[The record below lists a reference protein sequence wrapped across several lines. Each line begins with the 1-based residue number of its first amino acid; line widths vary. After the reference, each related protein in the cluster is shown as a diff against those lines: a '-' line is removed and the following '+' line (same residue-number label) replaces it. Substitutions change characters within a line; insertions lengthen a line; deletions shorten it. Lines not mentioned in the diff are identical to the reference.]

1 MSSRVTN
8 STARV
13 TPPANNVMVTKAA
26 ADKAAAAN
34 NAAPA
39 NNATVNT
46 ADAAKFTAPES
57 FTLADLGRMVND
69 LEKAIGALEA
79 RVSALTGSSN
89 ESPQAP
95 TAAPTANGPVLPPGI
110 KLPPLPVGPANNAP
124 ANNAP
129 ANNAPAANA
138 PVNNAPAN
146 NVPAANAPTL
156 NGAVNNAP
164 AANATTAEAPA
175 AAADSGS
182 QIDQAL
188 GQLKELQSYV
198 SKRISDIEKLLRAS
212 ETDGKGTTEKTDL
225 DRQQAG
231 LQAVSHVLSD
241 AKLKNLT
248 PQEEAVVGPAV
259 KRVHE
264 IAAAIAGGDDYNQ
277 HAAELFA
284 LRHTLIDPAGAGNN
298 KAVTLGA
305 QLVGQLNGDKTAL
318 AAKLKATPNDA
329 DKALY
334 KSLIDIEK
342 GLEAAKLTRLSPE
355 AEKSALANINRLGEI
370 RDGLVAGTLTPAA
383 AEAEILKAANAL
395 RAPGVATDGKQVKAG
410 AEVLKEINQAQAKLQ
425 QQLRQID
432 AKVLGGAAPEQFA
445 GERARLLEAGESLE
459 ELGNVVK
466 DAKLEQANPAARRE
480 VEAGLQRAS
489 DMAKALGSGQ
499 DPTKFRAET
508 FVLKQTFQEP
518 LESKNNPAVQ
528 SGAGALQLLGRAEAA
543 NLKKQE
549 EIAAKITK
557 GADPRQFDKEVSAL
571 HRQNEDLE
579 TIRHGIEKA
588 GLGGLND
595 KQELQGAKLI
605 DEVRDIGMK
614 VANGE
619 DFTKHKARFDQLA
632 KELTELKSFG
642 VAPTPPKPAAEPE
655 KPKLEPGAM
664 YQVKS
669 GDFLT
674 KIARERLGDPGRFKD
689 IIELNKDKYPSL
701 VKNPDLIYPGW
712 TLVLPKQ

>member
-1 MSSRVTN
+1 MSSRVSN
-8 STARV
+8 NTARV
-13 TPPANNVMVTKAA
+13 TPPANNVTITTTAA
-26 ADKAAAAN
+26 NTPAAN
-34 NAAPA
+34 NAAANAPA
-39 NNATVNT
+39 SNAAVNT
-46 ADAAKFTAPES
+46 ADAAKFSGPEG

-79 RVSALTGSSN
+79 RVSALTGSSK
-89 ESPQAP
+89 ETKPAKP
-95 TAAPTANGPVLPPGI
+95 ADPKANGPVLPPGI
-110 KLPPLPVGPANNAP
+110 KLPPLPTAAANETPAANAP
-124 ANNAP
+124 AANAP

-138 PVNNAPAN
+138 PANNAPAT
-146 NVPAANAPTL
+146 NAPTL
-156 NGAVNNAP
+156 NAAVNNAP
-164 AANATTAEAPA
+164 AANTPVAATGS
-175 AAADSGS
+175 AD

-188 GQLKELQSYV
+188 GQLKELQAYV
-198 SKRISDIEKLLRAS
+198 GKRISDIEALLRAS
-212 ETDGKGTTEKTDL
+212 QTDGKGAATDKTDL

-231 LQAVSHVLSD
+231 LQAVAHVLRD

-248 PQEEAVVGPAV
+248 PAEEAVVNPAV

-264 IAAAIAGGDDYNQ
+264 IAKAIADGDDYNQ

-305 QLVGQLNGDKTAL
+305 QLVGQLNGDKTTL

-342 GLEAAKLTRLSPE
+342 GLESAKLTRLSPD
-355 AEKSALANINRLGEI
+355 AEKAALANINRLGEI
-370 RDGLVAGTLTPAA
+370 RDGLVGGTLKPSD
-383 AEAEILKAANAL
+383 AEAEILKLSNAL
-395 RAPGVATDGKQVKAG
+395 RAPGVASDGKQVKAG
-410 AEVLKEINQAQAKLQ
+410 AEVLKQIGEAKAKLQ
-425 QQLRQID
+425 DQLRAID

-445 GERARLLEAGESLE
+445 GDRARLLEAGESLE
-459 ELGNVVK
+459 ELATVVK

-480 VEAGLQRAS
+480 VESGLQRAS
-489 DMAKALGSGQ
+489 EMAKALGGGQ
-499 DPTKFRAET
+499 EPTKFRAET
-508 FVLKQTFQEP
+508 FALKQTFQEP

-528 SGAGALQLLGRAEAA
+528 SGAGALALLGRAEAA

-549 EIAAKITK
+549 ELAAKIAK
-557 GADPRQFDKEVSAL
+557 GADPRESDKERAAL

-579 TIRHGIEKA
+579 TIRHAIEKA
-588 GLGGLND
+588 NLGGLND
-595 KQELQGAKLI
+595 KQEAQGAKLI

-619 DFTKHKARFDQLA
+619 DFAKHKARFDQLA
-632 KELTELKSFG
+632 KELGDLKSFG
-642 VAPTPPKPAAEPE
+642 VEATPPKRAAEPE
-655 KPKLEPGAM
+655 KPKLEPGGV
-664 YQVKS
+664 YQVKN

-674 KIARERLGDPGRFKD
+674 KIARERLGDPNRFKD

-712 TLVLPKQ
+712 NLVLPKQ

>member
-1 MSSRVTN
+1 MSSRVSN
-8 STARV
+8 NTARV
-13 TPPANNVMVTKAA
+13 TPPANNVTVTTTAA
-26 ADKAAAAN
+26 NAPAAN
-34 NAAPA
+34 NAAANAPA
-39 NNATVNT
+39 NNATVST
-46 ADAAKFTAPES
+46 ADAAKFSGPEG

-79 RVSALTGSSN
+79 RVSALTGSSK
-89 ESPQAP
+89 ETKPAKP
-95 TAAPTANGPVLPPGI
+95 ADPKANGPVLPPGI
-110 KLPPLPVGPANNAP
+110 KLPPLPTAAANEAPA

-129 ANNAPAANA
+129 ANNAPAANVPA
-138 PVNNAPAN
+138 NNAPAN
-146 NVPAANAPTL
+146 NVPAANNAPANNAPTL
-156 NGAVNNAP
+156 NAAVNNAP
-164 AANATTAEAPA
+164 AATGS
-175 AAADSGS
+175 AD

-188 GQLKELQSYV
+188 GQLKELQAYV
-198 SKRISDIEKLLRAS
+198 GKRIADIEALLRAS
-212 ETDGKGTTEKTDL
+212 QTDGKGAATDKTDL

-231 LQAVSHVLSD
+231 LQAVAHVLRD

-248 PQEEAVVGPAV
+248 PAEEAVVNPAV

-264 IAAAIAGGDDYNQ
+264 IAKAIAGGDDYNQ

-305 QLVGQLNGDKTAL
+305 QLVGQLNSDKTTL
-318 AAKLKATPNDA
+318 AAKLKATPNET

-342 GLEAAKLTRLSPE
+342 GLESAKLTRLSPD
-355 AEKSALANINRLGEI
+355 AEKAALANINRLGEI
-370 RDGLVAGTLTPAA
+370 RDGLVGGSLKPAD
-383 AEAEILKAANAL
+383 AEAEILKLSNAL
-395 RAPGVATDGKQVKAG
+395 RAPGVASDGKQVKAG
-410 AEVLKEINQAQAKLQ
+410 AEVLKQIGEAKAKLQ
-425 QQLRQID
+425 DQLRAID

-445 GERARLLEAGESLE
+445 GDRARLLEAGESLE
-459 ELGNVVK
+459 ELATVVK

-489 DMAKALGSGQ
+489 EMAKALGGGQ
-499 DPTKFRAET
+499 EPTKFRAET
-508 FVLKQTFQEP
+508 FALKQTFQEP

-528 SGAGALQLLGRAEAA
+528 SGAGALALLGRAEAA

-549 EIAAKITK
+549 ELAAKVAK
-557 GADPRQFDKEVSAL
+557 GADPRESDKERAAL

-579 TIRHGIEKA
+579 TIRHAIEKA
-588 GLGGLND
+588 NLGGLND
-595 KQELQGAKLI
+595 KQEAQGAKLI

-619 DFTKHKARFDQLA
+619 DFAKHKARFDQLA
-632 KELTELKSFG
+632 KELGDLKSFG
-642 VAPTPPKPAAEPE
+642 VEATPPKPAAEPE
-655 KPKLEPGAM
+655 KPKLEPGAV
-664 YQVKS
+664 YQVKN

-674 KIARERLGDPGRFKD
+674 KIARERLGDPNRFKD

-712 TLVLPKQ
+712 NLVLPKQ

>member
-1 MSSRVTN
+1 MSSRVSN
-8 STARV
+8 NTARV
-13 TPPANNVMVTKAA
+13 TPPANNVTITTTAA
-26 ADKAAAAN
+26 NTPAAN
-34 NAAPA
+34 NAAANAPA
-39 NNATVNT
+39 SNAAVNT
-46 ADAAKFTAPES
+46 ADAAKFSGPEG

-79 RVSALTGSSN
+79 RVSALTGSSK
-89 ESPQAP
+89 ETKPAKP
-95 TAAPTANGPVLPPGI
+95 ADPKANGPVLPPGI
-110 KLPPLPVGPANNAP
+110 KLPPLPTAAANETPAANAP
-124 ANNAP
+124 AANAP

-138 PVNNAPAN
+138 PANNAPAT
-146 NVPAANAPTL
+146 NAPTL
-156 NGAVNNAP
+156 NAAVNNAP
-164 AANATTAEAPA
+164 AANTPVAATGS
-175 AAADSGS
+175 AD

-188 GQLKELQSYV
+188 GQLKELQAYV
-198 SKRISDIEKLLRAS
+198 GKRISDIEALLRAS
-212 ETDGKGTTEKTDL
+212 QTDGKGAATDKTDL

-231 LQAVSHVLSD
+231 LQAVAHVLRD

-248 PQEEAVVGPAV
+248 PAEEAVVNPAV

-264 IAAAIAGGDDYNQ
+264 IAKAIADGDDYNQ

-305 QLVGQLNGDKTAL
+305 QLVGQLNGDKTTL

-342 GLEAAKLTRLSPE
+342 GLESAKLTRLSPD
-355 AEKSALANINRLGEI
+355 AEKAALANINRLGEI
-370 RDGLVAGTLTPAA
+370 RDGLVGGTLKPSD
-383 AEAEILKAANAL
+383 AEAEILKLSNAL
-395 RAPGVATDGKQVKAG
+395 RAPGVASDGKQVKAG
-410 AEVLKEINQAQAKLQ
+410 AEVLKQIGEAKAKLQ
-425 QQLRQID
+425 DQLRAID

-445 GERARLLEAGESLE
+445 GDRARLLEAGESLE
-459 ELGNVVK
+459 ELATVVK

-480 VEAGLQRAS
+480 VESGLQRAS
-489 DMAKALGSGQ
+489 EMAKALGGGQ
-499 DPTKFRAET
+499 EPTKFRAET
-508 FVLKQTFQEP
+508 FALKQTFQEP

-528 SGAGALQLLGRAEAA
+528 SGAGALALLGRAEAA

-549 EIAAKITK
+549 ELAAKIAK
-557 GADPRQFDKEVSAL
+557 GADPRESDKERAAL

-579 TIRHGIEKA
+579 TIRHAIEKA
-588 GLGGLND
+588 NLGGLND
-595 KQELQGAKLI
+595 KQEAQGAKLI

-619 DFTKHKARFDQLA
+619 DFAKHKARFDQLA
-632 KELTELKSFG
+632 KELGDLKSFG
-642 VAPTPPKPAAEPE
+642 VEATPPKPAAEPE
-655 KPKLEPGAM
+655 KPKLEPGGV
-664 YQVKS
+664 YQVKN

-674 KIARERLGDPGRFKD
+674 KIARERLGDPNRFKD

-712 TLVLPKQ
+712 NLVLPKQ